1 MNAKKCKRL
10 RRWAEALTVGQ
21 PAVAYTYQQS
31 AIKKD
36 LNGRLIDKITV
47 RLDGT
52 CTRGIYQ
59 GMKDSQRRAAR
70 GEK

>member
-10 RRWAEALTVGQ
+10 
-21 PAVAYTYQQS
+21 S
-31 AIKKD
+31 
-36 LNGRLIDKITV
+36 NGRLIDKITV

-59 GMKDSQRRAAR
+59 GMKDSQIRKAR
-70 GEK
+70 GME

>member
-1 MNAKKCKRL
+1 MNQKQCKRL

-31 AIKKD
+31 AIKR
-36 LNGRLIDKITV
+36 LSNGRLIDKITV
-47 RLDGT
+47 RLGA
-52 CTRGIYQ
+52 CTRAIYQ

-70 GEK
+70 GE

>member
-31 AIKKD
+31 VIKTD
-36 LNGRLIDKITV
+36 RNGRLIDKITV
-47 RLDGT
+47 RLGA
-52 CTRGIYQ
+52 CTRAIYQ
-59 GMKDSQRRAAR
+59 GMKDSQIRKAR
-70 GEK
+70 GLE